1 MPCPLVASLPN
12 LAVTL
17 ILFAALAV
25 GIPVANAQET
35 PKPDQLKKMYDD
47 ALAQLKDAQN
57 RKNELSSEV
66 EKLKAANAKL
76 AERLAQLEK
85 QLTATDAENA
95 QLKDEQA
102 NWAGQTFNLR
112 AHYAAWQAFIRLYP
126 AMGIRWHYYLE
137 HSFPTSTPDAIPL
150 LDGGWPFSIAW

>member
-1 MPCPLVASLPN
+1 MPCPLFSRIPN
-12 LAVTL
+12 PVVTL
-17 ILFAALAV
+17 IVLAALVV
-25 GIPVANAQET
+25 GAPVVSAQET

-57 RKNELSSEV
+57 RKNELSGEN
-66 EKLKAANAKL
+66 EKLKTANATL
-76 AERLAQLEK
+76 TERLVQLEK
-85 QLTATDAENA
+85 RLAAAEAENA

-126 AMGIRWHYYLE
+126 AMQVRWHYYLE
-137 HSFPTSTPDAIPL
+137 HSFPTSTPDVMPL
-150 LDGGWPFSIAW
+150 LDGAWPFSIAW